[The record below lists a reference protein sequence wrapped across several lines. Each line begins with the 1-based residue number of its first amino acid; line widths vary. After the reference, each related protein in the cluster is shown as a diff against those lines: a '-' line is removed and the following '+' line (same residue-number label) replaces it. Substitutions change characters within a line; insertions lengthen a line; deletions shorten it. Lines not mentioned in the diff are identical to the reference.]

1 MTVHIPPYLQSYLDV
16 ADALPIRLADASLD
30 DIEMLQQRLRDLV
43 ALVAN
48 RDGQIVKL
56 TRELDRLHPAIQ
68 KVTR

>member
-1 MTVHIPPYLQSYLDV
+1 MTVYVPNYLISYLDV
-16 ADALPIRLADASLD
+16 ADSLPERLDGAHRDE
-30 DIEMLQQRLRDLV
+30 IEMLQRRLRELV

-48 RDGQIVKL
+48 REEQIVKL